1 MSNDLLVILTGAATA
16 ALAVAFGLP
25 QFFRVRRT
33 GSLAGV
39 SLPSVTNTLVSTT
52 AWLFYGLHL
61 QDFWVTL
68 TSVVGLPSLIAT
80 FVAIIRRSDD
90 RSGMWLP
97 FGWAGLLAGTA
108 AATPWFPL
116 LFPALLGGSAL
127 WYVTPAAVTAW
138 RSADVSGIASGTWL
152 LLAVDG
158 LVAGAYGAA
167 AGVPAYLVYACIAL
181 LGALTVLARVYWRW
195 APECGEC
202 APITGCTCAA

>member
-1 MSNDLLVILTGAATA
+1 MSNDLLVILSGAATA

-33 GSLAGV
+33 GSVAGV

-61 QDFWVTL
+61 HDFWVTL

-80 FVAIIRRSDD
+80 FVAIVRRSDD

-97 FGWAGLLAGTA
+97 LGWAALLASTA
-108 AATPWFPL
+108 ATTPWFPL
-116 LFPALLGGSAL
+116 LVPALLGGSAL

-158 LVAGAYGAA
+158 LVAGAYGLA
-167 AGVPAYLVYACIAL
+167 AGVPAYLVYAAIAVV
-181 LGALTVLARVYWRW
+181 GALTVLARVYWRW
-195 APECGEC
+195 APDCGEC